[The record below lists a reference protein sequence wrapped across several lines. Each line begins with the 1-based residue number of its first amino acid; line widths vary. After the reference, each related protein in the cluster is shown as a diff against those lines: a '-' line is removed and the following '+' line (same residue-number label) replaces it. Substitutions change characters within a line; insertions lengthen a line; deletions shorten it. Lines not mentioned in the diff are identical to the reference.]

1 MASVEYGIEVGV
13 PVRTAYNQWT
23 QFEEFPGF
31 MEGVKSVTQVDDK
44 HLHWV
49 AEIAGVEREWDAE
62 ITEQIPD
69 ERIAWRS
76 TSGPTNAGVVTFHHL
91 EEGRSKVMLQMEV
104 EADDAAAKVA
114 DFLGIVERKTKGDLV
129 RFKEH
134 IESRG
139 TESGAWRGEI
149 EQEKKAG

>member
-1 MASVEYGIEVGV
+1 M
-13 PVRTAYNQWT
+13 
-23 QFEEFPGF
+23 
-31 MEGVKSVTQVDDK
+31 
-44 HLHWV
+44 
-49 AEIAGVEREWDAE
+49 
-62 ITEQIPD
+62 
-69 ERIAWRS
+69 
-76 TSGPTNAGVVTFHHL
+76 
-91 EEGRSKVMLQMEV
+91 MLQMEV
-104 EADDAAAKVA
+104 EADDAVAKVA